1 LLPNATTN
9 PRSNPN
15 PNDIPNPN
23 PKTNPN
29 SSRTI
34 MTPIVLDFSYFNCN

>member
-1 LLPNATTN
+1 LQPNATTN
-9 PRSNPN
+9 PKFKPNPN
-15 PNDIPNPN
+15 PNNIPN

-29 SSRTI
+29 LPKTI